1 MIFDAQRFAE
11 EDIPKQSVKSLKKG
25 IRSLKKVIATHKAK
39 ILTPESFYPEW
50 NDLTEDEKRGS
61 FIHWQ
66 KEIKTAQQSITARIE
81 ELRKRGVYIG

>member
-1 MIFDAQRFAE
+1 MIFDMQRFSE
-11 EDIPKQSVKSLKKG
+11 EDLPKQSIKSLKKG
-25 IRSLKKVIATHKAK
+25 IRSLKKVIAIHEAK
-39 ILTPESFYPEW
+39 ILTPELFYPEW

-81 ELRKRGVYIG
+81 ELRKRGVYIE